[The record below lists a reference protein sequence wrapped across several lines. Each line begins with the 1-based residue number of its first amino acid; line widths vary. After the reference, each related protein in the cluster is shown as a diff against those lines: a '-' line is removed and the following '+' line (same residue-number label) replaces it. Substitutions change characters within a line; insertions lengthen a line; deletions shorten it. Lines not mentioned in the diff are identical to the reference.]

1 MGVQLHVERV
11 EKSSKDNF
19 FHLKS
24 ILEQLEANQLI
35 IEMKAYDA
43 INSSDMLLNIVK
55 EGLHS
60 VDSLLYDEKIGMI
73 RPIEESALNITP
85 KEEIQNRTYP
95 FIEIMNSILEAAYI
109 SSQVSRDIEHEI
121 ANQGEIIDDIKCK
134 LKNNVMTNK

>member
-1 MGVQLHVERV
+1 MGVQLHVEKV
-11 EKSSKDNF
+11 EESSKDNF
-19 FHLKS
+19 LHLKS
-24 ILEQLEANQLI
+24 ILGQLEANQLI

-60 VDSLLYDEKIGMI
+60 LDGLQYDEKTGMI
-73 RPIEESALNITP
+73 RPVEESALNMAP

-109 SSQVSRDIEHEI
+109 SNQVSRDIEHEI
-121 ANQGEIIDDIKCK
+121 ANQREIIDVLKYK
-134 LKNNVMTNK
+134 LKNNAVVNK

>member
-1 MGVQLHVERV
+1 MGVQLHVEKV
-11 EKSSKDNF
+11 EESSKDNF
-19 FHLKS
+19 LHLKS
-24 ILEQLEANQLI
+24 ILGQLEANQLI

-60 VDSLLYDEKIGMI
+60 LDGLQYDEKTGMI
-73 RPIEESALNITP
+73 RPVEESALNMAP